1 MPAKAKPPRKARRL
15 PAHAAAPGPVRARR
29 AAKGAAGPAAK
40 KAATEGK
47 VDGKKP
53 PAATP
58 AADKADKATGKR
70 GLKKGSR
77 KPPSAAGH
85 AAATAAEPSADVP
98 AAALAPTAAPPPSGP
113 PAKRRATAQSLAA
126 GQRDISVSEFF
137 AKNRHLLGFDSP
149 RKALLTSVKEAVD
162 NSLDACEEAGILPE
176 IWVHIEQVGE
186 SGNRFRMSVQDNG
199 PGIVSKQIPLIFGKL
214 LYGSKFHR
222 LRMSRGQQGIGIS
235 AAGMYGVLTTGKPVK
250 IISKIDA
257 KHAAHYSEL
266 RIDTKTNQPEILNGK
281 GDGVDIPAGKGG
293 AELMKKHSIEW
304 VAENDRGESIEHG
317 TRVTIEMEAKFQ
329 RGRGSVEEYLEQ
341 TAISNPHARIH
352 FQGPDG
358 PERILERSTNDLP
371 PEPKEI
377 KPHPYGVELGRLV
390 TMLQEQP
397 RLTLSQF
404 LVQSFSRV
412 SHGTAKKICDT
423 AKLSPRVTAGKL
435 GRGEADALFKA
446 VQDTKIPPPAT
457 DCVVPIGEQRL
468 LAGLRQVVPGEF
480 FTAATRPPS
489 VYRGNPFVIEAALAF
504 GGGPSA
510 QKVSLEGLSELAGES
525 DARSL
530 RQFLTTTFAGM
541 SGEGADKILEEAK
554 LAPRQSPARLTKQA
568 LAALHGAMQHVN
580 VDEGQS
586 MTVLRYANRVPLQ
599 FQPAACAVTQTILST
614 NWRSY
619 GLSQSRG
626 SLPTGPVTTMVHV
639 ASVWVPFTSESK
651 EAIASY
657 PEIQKEIRLAL
668 QAVGR
673 KLGMYL
679 RRRLRVA
686 QEGQR
691 RSIFLRYLK
700 EVATAVSSINGLDRD
715 ELYDKLLAVAK
726 RKTAEA
732 DVKLDDR
739 GRPIQE
745 QEEDLELG
753 DNCIIVP
760 QGPAAPPAAP
770 PPDAAAAPATQ
781 GRRSR
786 RKPIAVTLGDPDGG
800 GAAVE
805 AAPTK
810 QRRKPPRRG
819 RKAG

>member
-1 MPAKAKPPRKARRL
+1 MGNTVSTPEKPR
-15 PAHAAAPGPVRARR
+15 
-29 AAKGAAGPAAK
+29 PAA
-40 KAATEGK
+40 
-47 VDGKKP
+47 
-53 PAATP
+53 
-58 AADKADKATGKR
+58 R
-70 GLKKGSR
+70 
-77 KPPSAAGH
+77 
-85 AAATAAEPSADVP
+85 
-98 AAALAPTAAPPPSGP
+98 
-113 PAKRRATAQSLAA
+113 RRATAQALAA

-186 SGNRFRMSVQDNG
+186 SGSRYRMGVQDNG
-199 PGIVSKQIPLIFGKL
+199 PGIVRKQIPLIFGKL

-250 IISKIDA
+250 IISKTGPKDR
-257 KHAAHYSEL
+257 AHYYEL

-281 GDGVDIPAGKGG
+281 GEGVEIPAGKAGG
-293 AELMKKHSIEW
+293 DLMTKHAIEW
-304 VAENDRGESIEHG
+304 VAENDRGEAIEHG

-352 FQGPDG
+352 FLGPDG
-358 PERILERSTNDLP
+358 QERILERSTDDLP

-397 RLTLSQF
+397 KLTLAQF
-404 LVQSFSRV
+404 LTQSFSRV
-412 SHGTAKKICDT
+412 SHGTAKKICDA
-423 AKLSPRVTAGKL
+423 AKLSTRVTAGKL
-435 GRGEADALFKA
+435 GRGEADALYKA
-446 VQDTKIPPPAT
+446 IQETRIPPPAT
-457 DCVVPIGEQRL
+457 DCLVPIGEQRL
-468 LAGLRQVVPGEF
+468 LAGIRQVVPGEF

-489 VYRGNPFVIEAALAF
+489 VYRGNPFVIEASLAY
-504 GGGPSA
+504 GGGVSA
-510 QKVSLEGLSELAGES
+510 QKITREALGEMAAES

-530 RQFLTTTFAGM
+530 RQFLTTTFGGIG
-541 SGEGADKILEEAK
+541 GEAAEKILTAAD
-554 LAPRQSPARLTKQA
+554 LAPRQSPAKLKKQQ
-568 LAALHGAMQHVN
+568 LDALHGAMQHVS

-586 MTVLRYANRVPLQ
+586 MNVLRYANRVPLQ

-614 NWRSY
+614 NWRAY

-626 SLPTGPVTTMVHV
+626 SLPSGPITVMVHV

-651 EAIASY
+651 EAIAHY

-673 KLGMYL
+673 KLGMYM

-691 RSIFLRYLK
+691 RSIFLRYLR
-700 EVATAVSSINGLDRD
+700 EVAAAVSQINGTDRAK
-715 ELYDKLLAVAK
+715 LYEQLLAVAK
-726 RKTAEA
+726 KKTAEA

-739 GRPIQE
+739 GRPI
-745 QEEDLELG
+745 EEPDELDLG
-753 DNCIIVP
+753 DNCIIVS
-760 QGPAAPPAAP
+760 QEPP
-770 PPDAAAAPATQ
+770 
-781 GRRSR
+781 
-786 RKPIAVTLGDPDGG
+786 G
-800 GAAVE
+800 GATE
-805 AAPTK
+805 PEPAPTAPVAAK
-810 QRRKPPRRG
+810 PRAKKALAKASRPKKRR
-819 RKAG
+819 

>member
-1 MPAKAKPPRKARRL
+1 MADRPTTGPQASSNPQTRPLLPSLPQAITVWDTPLLEPHMARSASRSKPDSTAQAKKKSRGEATEPAAETAVE
-15 PAHAAAPGPVRARR
+15 PAVDPGPAPG
-29 AAKGAAGPAAK
+29 
-40 KAATEGK
+40 GK
-47 VDGKKP
+47 
-53 PAATP
+53 
-58 AADKADKATGKR
+58 
-70 GLKKGSR
+70 
-77 KPPSAAGH
+77 
-85 AAATAAEPSADVP
+85 
-98 AAALAPTAAPPPSGP
+98 APP
-113 PAKRRATAQSLAA
+113 KRRATAQTLAA

-186 SGNRFRMSVQDNG
+186 SGSRFRMGVQDNG
-199 PGIVSKQIPLIFGKL
+199 PGIVRKQIPLIFGKL

-250 IISKIDA
+250 IISKTGA
-257 KHAAHYSEL
+257 KDAAHYYEL
-266 RIDTKTNQPEILNGK
+266 RIDTKTNQPEILNGR
-281 GDGVDIPAGKGG
+281 GEGVDIPSGKGG

-304 VAENDRGESIEHG
+304 VADNDRGEPVSHG

-341 TAISNPHARIH
+341 TAIANPHARIH

-358 PERILERSTNDLP
+358 PERILERSSDDLP

-397 RLTLSQF
+397 KLTLAQF
-404 LVQSFSRV
+404 LTQSFSRV
-412 SHGTAKKICDT
+412 SHGTAKKLCDT
-423 AKLSPRVTAGKL
+423 AKLSTRTTTGKL
-435 GRGEADALFKA
+435 GRGEADALYKSI
-446 VQDTKIPPPAT
+446 QETKIPPPAT
-457 DCVVPIGEQRL
+457 DCIVPIGEQRL

-489 VYRGNPFVIEAALAF
+489 VYRGNPFVIEAALAY
-504 GGGPSA
+504 GGGVAA
-510 QKVSLEGLSELAGES
+510 QKITREGLGELAGES

-530 RQFLTTTFAGM
+530 RQFLTTTF
-541 SGEGADKILEEAK
+541 SGLGSEAADKILAEAQ
-554 LAPRQSPARLTKQA
+554 LAPRQSPSKLKKAA
-568 LAALHGAMQHVN
+568 LDALHGAMQNVS

-586 MTVLRYANRVPLQ
+586 MNVLRYANRVPLQ
-599 FQPAACAVTQTILST
+599 FQHAACAVTQTILGT

-626 SLPTGPVTTMVHV
+626 SLPSGPVTAMVHV

-651 EAIASY
+651 EAIAHY

-673 KLGMYL
+673 KLGMYM

-691 RSIFLRYLK
+691 RSIFLRYLG
-700 EVATAVSSINGLDRD
+700 EVAGAVSQINGTDRAK
-715 ELYDKLLAVAK
+715 LYEQLLAVAK
-726 RKTAEA
+726 KKTAEA
-732 DVKLDDR
+732 DVRLDDR
-739 GRPIQE
+739 GRPIE
-745 QEEDLELG
+745 DEEELELG
-753 DNCIIVP
+753 DNCIIVSP
-760 QGPAAPPAAP
+760 TVPGVADGAETTPSAGGKARGKRAKATTVVGTGEEESARPRRR
-770 PPDAAAAPATQ
+770 AAATAKAA
-781 GRRSR
+781 RR
-786 RKPIAVTLGDPDGG
+786 RK
-800 GAAVE
+800 
-805 AAPTK
+805 
-810 QRRKPPRRG
+810 R
-819 RKAG
+819 

>member
-1 MPAKAKPPRKARRL
+1 MAKSAKPPKKTQAK
-15 PAHAAAPGPVRARR
+15 PPKEAAAAPAS
-29 AAKGAAGPAAK
+29 
-40 KAATEGK
+40 
-47 VDGKKP
+47 
-53 PAATP
+53 
-58 AADKADKATGKR
+58 AD
-70 GLKKGSR
+70 
-77 KPPSAAGH
+77 SAAV
-85 AAATAAEPSADVP
+85 AESTAKPTATAAK
-98 AAALAPTAAPPPSGP
+98 P
-113 PAKRRATAQSLAA
+113 PAKRRATAQTLAA

-176 IWVHIEQVGE
+176 IWVHIEQVGD
-186 SGNRFRMSVQDNG
+186 SGSRYRMGVQDNG

-257 KHAAHYSEL
+257 KHTAHYSEL

-281 GDGVDIPAGKGG
+281 GEGVDIPAGKGG

-304 VAENDRGESIEHG
+304 VAENDKGDAIEHG

-341 TAISNPHARIH
+341 TAISNPHARLH

-358 PERILERSTNDLP
+358 PERILERSTDDLP

-390 TMLQEQP
+390 TMLQEHP
-397 RLTLSQF
+397 KFTLAQF
-404 LVQSFSRV
+404 LTQSFSRV
-412 SHGTAKKICDT
+412 SHGTAKKICDI
-423 AKLSPRVTAGKL
+423 AKLSTRVTTGKL

-446 VQDTKIPPPAT
+446 IQDIKIPPPAT

-468 LAGLRQVVPGEF
+468 LAGIRQVVPGEF
-480 FTAATRPPS
+480 FTAATRPPG
-489 VYRGNPFVIEAALAF
+489 VYRGNPFVIEASLAY

-510 QKVSLEGLSELAGES
+510 QKISLDALVELAGDS

-530 RQFLTTTFAGM
+530 RQFLTTTF
-541 SGEGADKILEEAK
+541 SGLGGEAADKILDESK
-554 LAPRQSPARLTKQA
+554 LAPRQSPSKLKKPELQ
-568 LAALHGAMQHVN
+568 ALHGAMQHVN
-580 VDEGQS
+580 ADEGQN

-626 SLPTGPVTTMVHV
+626 SLPSGPVTVMVHV

-700 EVATAVSSINGLDRD
+700 EVAGAVSVINGVDR
-715 ELYDKLLAVAK
+715 EKLYEQLLAVAK
-726 RKTAEA
+726 KKTAEA

-739 GRPIQE
+739 GKPIVD
-745 QEEDLELG
+745 EEELELG

-760 QGPAAPPAAP
+760 QAVPGLSG
-770 PPDAAAAPATQ
+770 AAADSDAEGDADEKPT
-781 GRRSR
+781 RSR
-786 RKPIAVTLGDPDGG
+786 KKKT
-800 GAAVE
+800 AA
-805 AAPTK
+805 
-810 QRRKPPRRG
+810 RG
-819 RKAG
+819 RK

>member
-1 MPAKAKPPRKARRL
+1 MVKTATRRS
-15 PAHAAAPGPVRARR
+15 ATGKKRAAAD
-29 AAKGAAGPAAK
+29 PAPA
-40 KAATEGK
+40 
-47 VDGKKP
+47 
-53 PAATP
+53 AATP
-58 AADKADKATGKR
+58 PAVA
-70 GLKKGSR
+70 
-77 KPPSAAGH
+77 
-85 AAATAAEPSADVP
+85 P
-98 AAALAPTAAPPPSGP
+98 AAAVNGQPKA
-113 PAKRRATAQSLAA
+113 AKRRATAQALAA

-186 SGNRFRMSVQDNG
+186 SGTRYRMGVQDNG
-199 PGIVSKQIPLIFGKL
+199 PGIVRKQIPLIFGKL

-257 KHAAHYSEL
+257 KHPAHYYEL

-281 GDGVDIPAGKGG
+281 GEGVDIPAGKGG
-293 AELMKKHSIEW
+293 AELMTKHAIEW
-304 VAENDRGESIEHG
+304 VAENDRGEAIEHG
-317 TRVTIEMEAKFQ
+317 TRVTIEMEAKSQ

-341 TAISNPHARIH
+341 TAIANPHARIH
-352 FQGPDG
+352 FIGPEG
-358 PERILERSTNDLP
+358 QERILERANDDLP

-390 TMLQEQP
+390 TMLQEHP
-397 RLTLSQF
+397 KITLAQF
-404 LVQSFSRV
+404 LTQSFSRV
-412 SHGTAKKICDT
+412 SHGTARKICDS
-423 AKLSPRVTAGKL
+423 AKLSSRATTAKL
-435 GRGEADALFKA
+435 GRGEADALYKA
-446 VQDTKIPPPAT
+446 IQETRIPPPAT
-457 DCVVPIGEQRL
+457 DCIVPIGEQRL
-468 LAGLRQVVPGEF
+468 LKGLRQVVPGEF
-480 FTAATRPPS
+480 FTAATRPPG
-489 VYRGNPFVIEAALAF
+489 VYRGNPFLIEAALAF
-504 GGGPSA
+504 GGGVAA
-510 QKVSLEGLSELAGES
+510 QRISRDALGELASES

-530 RQFLTTTFAGM
+530 RQFLTTTFAGVG
-541 SGEGADKILEEAK
+541 SEGADKILAEAQ
-554 LAPRQSPARLTKQA
+554 LAPRQSPSKLKKQQ
-568 LAALHGAMQHVN
+568 LDALHAAMQHVN
-580 VDEGQS
+580 AEEGQN
-586 MTVLRYANRVPLQ
+586 MTVLRFANRVPLQ
-599 FQPAACAVTQTILST
+599 FQHAACAVTQTILAT

-626 SLPTGPVTTMVHV
+626 SLPSGPVTVMVHV

-651 EAIASY
+651 EAIAHY

-691 RSIFLRYLK
+691 RNIFLRYLG
-700 EVATAVSSINGLDRD
+700 EVAGAVSQINGSDRAK
-715 ELYDKLLAVAK
+715 LYEQLLAVAK

-745 QEEDLELG
+745 EDDLDLG
-753 DNCIIVP
+753 DNCIIVS
-760 QGPAAPPAAP
+760 QESVAEEASEPAEPL
-770 PPDAAAAPATQ
+770 TKK
-781 GRRSR
+781 
-786 RKPIAVTLGDPDGG
+786 KP
-800 GAAVE
+800 
-805 AAPTK
+805 
-810 QRRKPPRRG
+810 RG
-819 RKAG
+819 RKRSR

>member
-1 MPAKAKPPRKARRL
+1 MVKTAKR
-15 PAHAAAPGPVRARR
+15 
-29 AAKGAAGPAAK
+29 PAAK
-40 KAATEGK
+40 KAGPTKQARAESAPETA
-47 VDGKKP
+47 
-53 PAATP
+53 PAAANGAVATP
-58 AADKADKATGKR
+58 AKPAT
-70 GLKKGSR
+70 
-77 KPPSAAGH
+77 
-85 AAATAAEPSADVP
+85 
-98 AAALAPTAAPPPSGP
+98 
-113 PAKRRATAQSLAA
+113 KRRATAQALAA

-176 IWVHIEQVGE
+176 IWVRIEQVGE
-186 SGNRFRMSVQDNG
+186 AGTRFRMSVQDNG

-257 KHAAHYSEL
+257 KHPAHYSEL

-304 VAENDRGESIEHG
+304 VAENDRGDSIEHG

-341 TAISNPHARIH
+341 TAIANPHARIH

-358 PERILERSTNDLP
+358 PERILERSTDDLP

-390 TMLQEQP
+390 TMLQEHP
-397 RLTLSQF
+397 KITLAQF
-404 LVQSFSRV
+404 LTQSFSRV
-412 SHGTAKKICDT
+412 SHGTAKKICDI
-423 AKLSPRVTAGKL
+423 AKLSTRVTTGKL

-446 VQDTKIPPPAT
+446 IQETKIPPPAT
-457 DCVVPIGEQRL
+457 DCIVPIGEQRL

-489 VYRGNPFVIEAALAF
+489 VYRGNPFLIEAALAY
-504 GGGPSA
+504 GGGVAA
-510 QKVSLEGLSELAGES
+510 QKISREGLGELASES

-530 RQFLTTTFAGM
+530 RQFLTTTFTGM
-541 SGEGADKILEEAK
+541 GGEAAEKILAEAQ
-554 LAPRQSPARLTKQA
+554 LAPRQSPSRLKKPQLDA
-568 LAALHGAMQHVN
+568 LYAAMQDVS
-580 VDEGQS
+580 VDEGTS

-599 FQPAACAVTQTILST
+599 FQPAACAVTQTITST
-614 NWRSY
+614 NWRAY

-626 SLPTGPVTTMVHV
+626 GLPSGPVTAMVHV

-673 KLGMYL
+673 KLGMYM

-691 RSIFLRYLK
+691 RSIFLRYLG
-700 EVATAVSSINGLDRD
+700 EVATAVAQINGQDRAK
-715 ELYDKLLAVAK
+715 LYEQLLTVAK
-726 RKTAEA
+726 KKTAEA

-745 QEEDLELG
+745 EEDLELG

-760 QGPAAPPAAP
+760 QVIPGQSGDEPGRKRPSKSTERPSKIATVAGDEPT
-770 PPDAAAAPATQ
+770 AAAATKPKRGSGAKKAATKRTSPRKKPA
-781 GRRSR
+781 SR
-786 RKPIAVTLGDPDGG
+786 TRT
-800 GAAVE
+800 
-805 AAPTK
+805 
-810 QRRKPPRRG
+810 
-819 RKAG
+819 

>member
-1 MPAKAKPPRKARRL
+1 MARKKQPL
-15 PAHAAAPGPVRARR
+15 
-29 AAKGAAGPAAK
+29 KS
-40 KAATEGK
+40 KAATTATSGAATATVAPPEP
-47 VDGKKP
+47 VAAQPAP
-53 PAATP
+53 PAAT
-58 AADKADKATGKR
+58 GR
-70 GLKKGSR
+70 G
-77 KPPSAAGH
+77 
-85 AAATAAEPSADVP
+85 
-98 AAALAPTAAPPPSGP
+98 PT
-113 PAKRRATAQSLAA
+113 KRRATAQTLAA

-186 SGNRFRMSVQDNG
+186 GGTRYRMGVQDNG

-304 VAENDRGESIEHG
+304 VAENDRGEPIEHG

-341 TAISNPHARIH
+341 TAIANPHARIH

-358 PERILERSTNDLP
+358 PERILERSSDDLP

-390 TMLQEQP
+390 TMLQEHP
-397 RLTLSQF
+397 KLTLAQF
-404 LVQSFSRV
+404 LTQSFSRV

-423 AKLSPRVTAGKL
+423 AKLSTRVTTGKL
-435 GRGEADALFKA
+435 GRGEADALYKTI
-446 VQDTKIPPPAT
+446 QETKIPPPAT

-489 VYRGNPFVIEAALAF
+489 VYRGNPFVIEAALAY

-510 QKVSLEGLSELAGES
+510 QRITREGLGELAGES

-530 RQFLTTTFAGM
+530 RQFLTTTFTGM
-541 SGEGADKILEEAK
+541 GGEAADKIIAEAE
-554 LAPRQSPARLTKQA
+554 LAPRQSPSKLKKQQ
-568 LAALHGAMQHVN
+568 LDALHGAMQHVN

-599 FQPAACAVTQTILST
+599 FQHAACAVTQTILAT

-626 SLPTGPVTTMVHV
+626 SLPSGPVTVMVHV

-673 KLGMYL
+673 KLGMYM

-691 RSIFLRYLK
+691 RSIFLRYLG
-700 EVATAVSSINGLDRD
+700 EVAAAVSTINGADKAK
-715 ELYDKLLAVAK
+715 LYEQLLAVAK

-739 GRPIQE
+739 GKPIE
-745 QEEDLELG
+745 DEEELELG

-760 QGPAAPPAAP
+760 PTVPG
-770 PPDAAAAPATQ
+770 AAAAVGAEPQTAAGKPDRKR
-781 GRRSR
+781 GRREK
-786 RKPIAVTLGDPDGG
+786 KPPPQR
-800 GAAVE
+800 
-805 AAPTK
+805 PTK
-810 QRRKPPRRG
+810 LAEKAPKKRTAKPG
-819 RKAG
+819 RKSR